1 MIGSLMLRVSV
12 VLLLVGLFGGVAMGI
27 AHDFQLAAAHAHLNL
42 VGGVLMFMF
51 GLYYRATPRAADS
64 RLAKP
69 QAVLHIIGAILFP
82 IGIALVTLKGH
93 ELVIVPI
100 VGSLIVVGAVLLF
113 AAIVFQTSQS

>member
-27 AHDFQLAAAHAHLNL
+27 AHDFQLAAAHAHLDL
-42 VGGVLMFMF
+42 VGGVLMFLF
-51 GLYYRATPRAADS
+51 GLYYRAVPRAGGS

-82 IGIALVTLKGH
+82 IGIALVTVKGQ

-100 VGSLIVVGAVLLF
+100 MGSLIVVAAVVLF
-113 AAIVFQTSQS
+113 AVILFQTSQT